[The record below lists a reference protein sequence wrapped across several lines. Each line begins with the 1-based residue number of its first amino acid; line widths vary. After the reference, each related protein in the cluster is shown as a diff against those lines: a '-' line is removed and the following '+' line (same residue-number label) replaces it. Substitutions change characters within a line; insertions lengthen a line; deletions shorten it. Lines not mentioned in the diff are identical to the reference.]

1 MTDGGD
7 ASARALVAAWVRRSA
22 FLPVALA
29 LLAYLVIGYGVGRPY
44 GKEGDPSYF
53 IRAGQI
59 YQAPELLPPDSFIET
74 DTGYDGQFFFYLAQ
88 DPLLRGKAA
97 TRHQVSSQ
105 HIDNVA
111 YRYQRILLPLIGWA
125 TSWGH
130 PSVLQWTLPL
140 VNLAAVLAATWLLAL
155 FLRERER
162 PAWAA
167 LAFPVSIGVLVG
179 VFNDVSD
186 PLAAALF
193 VMGVLWWLDRRTAAA
208 VAALTAC
215 LLARELYLLP
225 VAALAAAE
233 LWRSRRAGLPWLIP
247 LAVFG
252 AWQVYLR
259 LALAASPT
267 EGSHGPS
274 PVPLRGMF
282 QKAREVVR
290 EDVIGAANWE
300 LAFLA
305 FVLACWAYFA
315 VRTVMMA
322 RRLGRAPSREELLPV
337 VGLGALLLF
346 PFLTD
351 ALLANIPS
359 YTRYAAAVAGLLVI
373 AYGIW
378 GDAVSRFL
386 LIGSTG
392 LALFNPVIAVL
403 PTRNPGR
410 VKPPEPVSPQAARAD
425 TLAACIEAAGVV
437 ARRGGDAPEGAVGIR
452 LSTQS
457 GRAGSVY
464 VFESPAA
471 ARRAGV
477 GLIAFARQAGGEATL
492 GGTAVVLWPRGV
504 DTADAAATSGCLR

>member
-1 MTDGGD
+1 MK
-7 ASARALVAAWVRRSA
+7 ASLTRSA
-22 FLPVALA
+22 LLPVLLALA
-29 LLAYLVIGYGVGRPY
+29 VYLVLGYGVGRPY

-53 IRAGQI
+53 IRAGQL
-59 YQAPELLPPDSFIET
+59 YQAPDLLPADSFIET
-74 DTGYDGQFFFYLAQ
+74 STGYDGQFFFYIAQ
-88 DPLLRGKAA
+88 DPFLSGDAA
-97 TRHQVSSQ
+97 TPDQVSSD

-111 YRYQRILLPLIGWA
+111 YRYQRILLPLAGWL
-125 TSWGH
+125 TSWGD
-130 PSVLQWTLPL
+130 PDVLQWTLPL
-140 VNLAAVLAATWLLAL
+140 VNLAAVLAATWLLAV
-155 FLRERER
+155 FLRRRER
-162 PAWAA
+162 PTWAA

-186 PLAAALF
+186 PLAAGLF
-193 VMGVLWWLDRRTAAA
+193 LMGVLWWLDRRTAAA
-208 VAALTAC
+208 VIALSAC

-233 LWRSRRAGLPWLIP
+233 LYRSRRAGLPWLIP

-259 LALAASPT
+259 LAFAASPT

-274 PVPLRGMF
+274 PVPLRGMV
-282 QKAREVVR
+282 QKAREVLR

-305 FVLACWAYFA
+305 FVLACWCYFA
-315 VRTVMMA
+315 YRTIAAA
-322 RRLGRAPSREELLPV
+322 RSLGRPPAREELVPV
-337 VGLGALLLF
+337 VGLGALFLF

-351 ALLANIPS
+351 ELLANIPS

-373 AYGIW
+373 AYGLW
-378 GDAVSRFL
+378 GDAMSKAL
-386 LIGSTG
+386 LVGSTG

-403 PTRNPGR
+403 PTRNAGR

-425 TLAACIEAAGVV
+425 QLAACIEAAGVV
-437 ARRGGDAPEGAVGIR
+437 ARRGGTAPEGAVAVT

-457 GRAGSVY
+457 GESGSVY
-464 VFESPAA
+464 VFESPVEAETA
-471 ARRAGV
+471 SK
-477 GLIAFARQAGGEATL
+477 GLIEFARQTGGEAAL

-504 DTADAAATSGCLR
+504 DAADGRAAAGCLR